1 MTHDVPPRADSL
13 VSVVIPFFDAGGF
26 LAEAIDSVL
35 AQSYPRWEILL
46 VDDGSCDEGSRIARD
61 YAARIPERIRY
72 LAHPRHQ
79 NLGVNA
85 SRNLGIR
92 HARGTFVAA
101 LDADDVWTSRKLE
114 EQMAIFRA
122 GPEAAFVYGT
132 RELWTSWSGE
142 PSASPDVR
150 IEHGIDADRVYPPP
164 QLFVALYGER
174 RAAAPG
180 GSDLVFR
187 CDVARRLGG
196 YPDEL
201 RRVFE
206 DQAFLVKLSLEEA
219 GFVSSRCWTRYRQ
232 HPDSAMAKWAASPG
246 DEWERFVEWIDAYVD
261 TRSSLGS
268 EARRAARRAIFG
280 LRHPKVGRALRYLR
294 SLPRPTT

>member
-1 MTHDVPPRADSL
+1 MTNDGSIIDDSL
-13 VSVVIPFFDAGGF
+13 VSVVIPFLDAGRF
-26 LAEAIDSVL
+26 LAEAVESVL
-35 AQSYPRWEILL
+35 AQSYPHWEILL
-46 VDDGSCDEGSRIARD
+46 VDDGSSDEGSRIARD
-61 YAARIPERIRY
+61 YAERFPARIRY
-72 LAHPRHQ
+72 LEHPCHE

-101 LDADDVWTSRKLE
+101 LDADDIWMAGKLE

-122 GPEAAFVYGT
+122 APEAAFVYGT
-132 RELWTSWSGE
+132 RELWTSWSAE
-142 PSASPDVR
+142 ASARPDARV
-150 IEHGIDADRVYPPP
+150 EHGIAADRVYPPP
-164 QLFVALYGER
+164 QLFAALYGER
-174 RAAAPG
+174 CAASPG
-180 GSDLVFR
+180 TDLAFR
-187 CDVARRLGG
+187 RDAALRLGG
-196 YPDEL
+196 YPEEL

-206 DQAFLVKLSLEEA
+206 DQAFLVKLSLEEP

-261 TRSSLGS
+261 TRPSLSS

-280 LRHPKVGRALRYLR
+280 LRHPKVGRAFRYVR
-294 SLPRPTT
+294 SLLRPMA